1 MIKAVIFDYD
11 ETLTKT
17 IEGKAKAYSDFA
29 RAEYNQSLTVDE
41 VKKAF
46 GIPYEKFIE
55 KLFGQVEEVNV
66 IIEKYQKFSQNY
78 PPIPYEN
85 AEEVINKLF
94 ERYLVG
100 IVSGIRRK
108 AIFND
113 LCQLKFDQKCFF
125 HIQCGDDTKDLKPDP
140 KVFDSLMLKLKLVGI
155 LPNEVVYV
163 GDNIDDFLAAKAAGF
178 NFIGMAGHTR
188 PENEFA
194 KVQTETIN
202 RFDEL
207 MTKLTNI

>member
-17 IEGKAKAYSDFA
+17 LEAKARAYSDFA
-29 RAEYNQSLTVDE
+29 RAEYGQNLTVGE

-55 KLFGQVEEVNV
+55 KLFGKVEEVNI
-66 IIEKYQKFSQNY
+66 IIEKYQKFGEKY

-85 AEEVINKLF
+85 AEEVVNKLF

-100 IVSGIRRK
+100 IVSGIRRR
-108 AIFND
+108 AIVKD
-113 LCQLKFDQKCFF
+113 LERLKFDQKYFF
-125 HIQCGDDTKDLKPDP
+125 HIQCGDDTLDLKPDP
-140 KVFDSLMLKLKLVGI
+140 KVFDPLMMKLKLVGI
-155 LPNEVVYV
+155 LPNKVVYV

-178 NFIGMAGHTR
+178 NFIGMAGHTISMEEFIKAGAIAI
-188 PENEFA
+188 ENFDQLISKIEEF
-194 KVQTETIN
+194 
-202 RFDEL
+202 
-207 MTKLTNI
+207 